1 MTAKLYARATAF
13 VEPNPSFILVG
24 SYTIGKEYEVVDAVG
39 PDHIDGGSDFTIID
53 DEGDPMPCWWDGTDP
68 DVIWERIEK

>member
-1 MTAKLYARATAF
+1 MTVTTKLYARATAF
-13 VEPNPSFILVG
+13 VEPKPIILVC
-24 SYTIGKEYEVVDAVG
+24 SYTIGKDYEVVDG
-39 PDHIDGGSDFTIID
+39 PDHIDGGCDFTIID

>member
-1 MTAKLYARATAF
+1 MTVTTKLYARATAF
-13 VEPNPSFILVG
+13 VGKPCQRMIG
-24 SYTIGKEYEVVDAVG
+24 SYTIGKDYELVG
-39 PDHIDGGSDFTIID
+39 GPIDGGCDFTIID